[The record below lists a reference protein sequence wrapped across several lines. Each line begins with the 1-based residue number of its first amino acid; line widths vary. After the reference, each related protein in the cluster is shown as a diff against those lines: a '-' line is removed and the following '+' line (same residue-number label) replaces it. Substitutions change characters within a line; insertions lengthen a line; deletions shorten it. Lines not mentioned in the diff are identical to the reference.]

1 MNLPI
6 YIYLIFIL
14 TTGLTY
20 FLFIKATDYS
30 KTISFAVAGWLFFQ
44 GILGYLEFYTYVG
57 TEPYRFLLAAPP
69 TLLIILGVFV
79 SKRGRNWILSLDL
92 KTLTILHSVRIP
104 VELVLYWLFLHKTIP
119 ELMTFSGRNFDILA
133 GITAPFVYY
142 FGFVKNKIGR
152 KGILL
157 WNIICLIL
165 LLNIVINAILS
176 VPAPFQQ
183 FAFNQPNI
191 AILYFPMVWLLAFV
205 VPVVLFSH
213 LVAIKRL
220 YD

>member
-1 MNLPI
+1 M
-6 YIYLIFIL
+6 
-14 TTGLTY
+14 
-20 FLFIKATDYS
+20 
-30 KTISFAVAGWLFFQ
+30 AGWLFFQ
-44 GILGYLEFYTYVG
+44 GILGYLEYYAHVG

-79 SKRGRNWILSLDL
+79 SKKGRNWIMSLDL
-92 KTLTILHSVRIP
+92 KTLTVLHSVRMP
-104 VELVLYWLFLHKTIP
+104 VELVLYWLFLHNTIP

-133 GITAPFVYY
+133 GITAPFVCY
-142 FGFVKNKIGR
+142 FGFVRNKIGR
-152 KGILL
+152 IGLLL

-183 FAFNQPNI
+183 FAFDQPNI
-191 AILYFPMVWLLAFV
+191 AILYFPIMWLPAFV

-213 LVAIKRL
+213 LAAKKII
-220 YD
+220 